1 MATIPPGSKTG
12 FIEASRPPIA
22 EAMARVLERI
32 AEPLGLVE
40 RALHDQLTSD
50 IPLVT
55 ALSEH
60 ILGAGGK
67 RLRPAL
73 VLLAAELCGYT
84 GARRIGIAAAIEM
97 LHTATLLHDDVID
110 RSDLRRGE
118 PSANA
123 LWDNRRAVL
132 GGDFLLARSSSM
144 VVEDGD
150 VEILEVFASS
160 IQRIA
165 EGELL
170 QLERSFDIGISERDY
185 FEIIEGKSAV
195 LLSGACLAGAILGGV
210 TRAEQRRV
218 SAYGRDLGLAFQ
230 LKDDALDYDTGASVL
245 GKPRYADLA
254 EGKVTLP
261 LILTLKRCSVAERE
275 LVATTLKE
283 AARQDERAEGGPER
297 PSERLFEMQPRIEA
311 IAGLVDEHRGVAD
324 TLRRADE
331 SVGRA
336 IESLAAFPDSS
347 AKQALIAAAAFSVS
361 RDR

>member
-1 MATIPPGSKTG
+1 
-12 FIEASRPPIA
+12 
-22 EAMARVLERI
+22 MARVLERI

-40 RALHDQLTSD
+40 RALHEQLTSD
-50 IPLVT
+50 IPLVS
-55 ALSEH
+55 ALGEH
-60 ILGAGGK
+60 ILSAGGK

-84 GARRIGIAAAIEM
+84 GPRRIGIAAAIEM

-110 RSDLRRGE
+110 RADLRRGE
-118 PSANA
+118 PSVNA

-132 GGDFLLARSSSM
+132 AGDFLYARSSSM

-150 VEILEVFASS
+150 VEILEVFAAA
-160 IQRIA
+160 IQQIA

-170 QLERSFDIGISERDY
+170 QLEQSFEIDITERRY

-210 TRAEQRRV
+210 TRAERRQV
-218 SAYGRDLGLAFQ
+218 SAYGRELGLAFQ
-230 LKDDALDYDTGASVL
+230 LKDDALDYDTSAAVL
-245 GKPRYADLA
+245 GKRRYADLA

-275 LVATTLKE
+275 LIATTLKA
-283 AARQDERAEGGPER
+283 AARREDGASPSSLAEDDPQAE
-297 PSERLFEMQPRIEA
+297 LVA
-311 IAGLVDEHRGVAD
+311 DLVDRHRGVAD

-331 SVGRA
+331 SVNRA

-347 AKQALIAAAAFSVS
+347 AKQALVAAAAFSVS

>member
-1 MATIPPGSKTG
+1 MDAMSLPPSGSDS
-12 FIEASRPPIA
+12 AYAQAPRPQLA
-22 EAMARVLERI
+22 EAMVRVLERI

-40 RALHDQLTSD
+40 RALQEQLVSD
-50 IPLVT
+50 IQLVS
-55 ALSEH
+55 ALGKH

-84 GARRIGIAAAIEM
+84 GPRRIGIAASIEM
-97 LHTATLLHDDVID
+97 LHTATLLHDDVVD
-110 RSDLRRGE
+110 HADLRRGA

-123 LWDNRRAVL
+123 IWDNRRAVL
-132 GGDFLLARSSSM
+132 AGDFLYARASSM

-150 VEILEVFASS
+150 VEILEVFASA

-170 QLERSFDIGISERDY
+170 QLERSFDLDITERSY
-185 FEIIEGKSAV
+185 FEIIERKSAV

-210 TRAEQRRV
+210 TRAERRHV
-218 SAYGRDLGLAFQ
+218 AGYGRDLGLAFQ
-230 LKDDALDYDTGASVL
+230 LKDDALDYDTGAALL
-245 GKPRYADLA
+245 GKRRYADLA

-261 LILTLKRCSVAERE
+261 LILTVKRCTPAERG
-275 LVATTLKE
+275 VISTALKE
-283 AARQDERAEGGPER
+283 AGRRDRMLPGSEPAEYVEAPEV
-297 PSERLFEMQPRIEA
+297 EV
-311 IAGLVDEHRGVAD
+311 IAELVDRYRGVAD

-331 SVGRA
+331 SVSRA
-336 IESLAAFPDSS
+336 IETIAAFPDSP
-347 AKQALIAAAAFSVS
+347 AKQALVAAAAFAVS